1 MKKYILL
8 GMSFVVFSIFGIM
21 NTEVKAEQMTL
32 TSSGETVIYNKF
44 GQEVKPETL
53 FVQPRGTTSPTTL
66 KWLSF
71 GSNYHSNPFSGAGT
85 RYSGYIFGLNSTN
98 RARLTFSLGGFAC
111 FVTDRPDPA
120 SVVNVYNMPLSGSPY
135 TLETAGYFYFA
146 VDNPVNGQTYSI
158 IPL

>member
-85 RYSGYIFGLNSTN
+85 RYSGYIFGLNNTN
-98 RARLTFSLGGFAC
+98 KAKLNFSLGGFAC

-120 SVVNVYNMPLSGSPY
+120 SVVNVCNMPLSGSPY
-135 TLETAGYFYFA
+135 TLETVSYFYFA
-146 VDNPVNGQTYSI
+146 VDNPIYGQTYSI